1 MANVIIPET
10 VASGNIKLL
19 RTKAGFT
26 QEEMASKMGVA
37 RATYLKYEN
46 NPYDTDINI
55 LIAIARLLDCQVA
68 DFIVQ

>member
-37 RATYLKYEN
+37 RATYLK
-46 NPYDTDINI
+46 
-55 LIAIARLLDCQVA
+55 
-68 DFIVQ
+68 IVQ